1 MPDRGAVEVDELDL
15 ALIEAL
21 RRNARASLREI
32 ARQIGRSPSVVLSRL
47 RRLESEG
54 VIRGYT
60 ALIDYKK
67 IGYDVCALTLL
78 QVDGAHIAEV
88 ERALASEPNVRI
100 VFDVTGEYDVAAI
113 SVFKSVSELDS
124 FIKRTLGNPH
134 VRRSVTNL
142 VLRVVKDEP
151 HVSRPLVERERSGR
165 GA

>member
-1 MPDRGAVEVDELDL
+1 MPDRGDVEVDELDL

-151 HVSRPLVERERSGR
+151 HVGIPLTALGR
-165 GA
+165 R